1 MTRGWEPGGLGRLL
15 QIGAGTSTRYE
26 HGGGFKNSVTQL
38 DARYYRRNADNRL
51 LSVSLSAVA
60 THELDPDT
68 QVLLGGDNGL
78 RGYPI
83 RYQAGA
89 NRALFTVEQR
99 FYTDF
104 YPWRLIR
111 FGYAAFF
118 DAGRVTGRDPR
129 ASVPVGTLYDV
140 GFGLRLTSPRAS
152 SGQILHIDLAFPI
165 NAPPGIDKVQLIVE
179 TKGTF

>member
-1 MTRGWEPGGLGRLL
+1 
-15 QIGAGTSTRYE
+15 
-26 HGGGFKNSVTQL
+26 VTQL
-38 DARYYRRNADNRL
+38 DARYYRRNSENRL
-51 LSVSLSAVA
+51 LSVSLSALA
-60 THELDPDT
+60 THELDPDM

-83 RYQAGA
+83 RYQAGE

-104 YPWRLIR
+104 YPWRLFR

-129 ASVPVGTLYDV
+129 ASVPLAAREPRPDPAHRSRVPDQPAAGDRQGAADRRDEGNVLT
-140 GFGLRLTSPRAS
+140 FGR
-152 SGQILHIDLAFPI
+152 SG
-165 NAPPGIDKVQLIVE
+165 
-179 TKGTF
+179 